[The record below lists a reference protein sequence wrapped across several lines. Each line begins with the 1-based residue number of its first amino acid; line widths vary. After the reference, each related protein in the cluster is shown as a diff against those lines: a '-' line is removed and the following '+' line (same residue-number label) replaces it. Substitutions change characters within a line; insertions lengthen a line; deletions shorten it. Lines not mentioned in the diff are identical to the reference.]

1 VRRMNDASAMATRS
15 ALRFVLLIG
24 AASFFADFTYEGARS
39 VLGPFLAQLG
49 ATATLIGFVTGLGE
63 LAGYG
68 LRLASGRWVDA
79 TRRYWPIAILGYV
92 VQMSAVPTLALAGSW
107 PVAAALIVL
116 ERAGKAI
123 RNPARDVM
131 LSHAGKRLGGYG
143 WAFGLHE
150 GLDQL
155 GALVGPLLVA
165 TVLARHGTYARAFA
179 VLVVPGLV
187 NLSLILVARSR
198 YPRPQDLESRSTARP
213 ANRLPLVYWVYLAGA
228 MLVAAGFA
236 DYPLIAYHLSR
247 ERILSGTSIAIF
259 YAVAMAVSGCG
270 SLVFGRLFDRYGI
283 RVFIALTLVSTLA
296 APLVFLGGFGAALI
310 GAALWGLG
318 MGVHE
323 SVIPAAVSPMVVA
336 RRRGSAFGLFT
347 AAYGLAWFVGSAL
360 IGLLY
365 DHAVSAAVT
374 FCVLTSLTALPLF
387 AWASRLRA
395 TVPVDP

>member
-1 VRRMNDASAMATRS
+1 MNDASAMATRS